1 MPCAGSVIR
10 RSQSCQ
16 HGPECREERPQ
27 VTAGPPMCLASTSL
41 GRPHRSDI
49 ADVCSAKSRR
59 RGRII
64 RSFWWQIVFAWL
76 SLRSQSQTILAFF
89 FPVSEYF
96 TTTPNLFRKPVF
108 CPVLVRLQP
117 WTRPCGRT
125 RDPCN
130 LGSTCSSRLSPQWLI
145 GSSANL
151 RETRHVLDGLCR
163 SCCTLKRGK
172 DSRGW
177 NVFCN
182 A

>member
-41 GRPHRSDI
+41 GCPHRSDI

-108 CPVLVRLQP
+108 CPVIVRLQP

-151 RETRHVLDGLCR
+151 RDS
-163 SCCTLKRGK
+163 SCP
-172 DSRGW
+172 
-177 NVFCN
+177 
-182 A
+182 